1 MQGTSYADFVVLSFR
16 DRGVEVLYKVG
27 HHRKSGS
34 ASKAAM
40 RKLFVL
46 NNADVLNALRFP
58 PAIAYRHA
66 QVMIKKEVR
75 PRELL
80 IA

>member
-1 MQGTSYADFVVLSFR
+1 
-16 DRGVEVLYKVG
+16 
-27 HHRKSGS
+27 
-34 ASKAAM
+34 M

-75 PRELL
+75 PREPSV
-80 IA
+80 A